1 MAKSKVF
8 WATRDHNGGQWEGKI
23 YVWSYRSHP
32 KLNNRGD
39 FLARMSPVFH
49 VRATEFF
56 GITLKPGEKKKFRL
70 VEG

>member
-8 WATRDHNGGQWEGKI
+8 WVTRDNDDHGEYEIWP
-23 YVWSYRSHP
+23 YRAHP
-32 KLNNRGD
+32 KSNDGWYPSGCSFGCCLDD
-39 FLARMSPVFH
+39 FQRI
-49 VRATEFF
+49 T